1 MSDDRLDLLLRLMA
15 ELTMYSATTGA
26 DTEEEFQEASL
37 LFFGEIY
44 KKTNGLNQVPTHLL
58 EIELQRRKE
67 LIN

>member
-1 MSDDRLDLLLRLMA
+1 
-15 ELTMYSATTGA
+15 MYSATTGA